1 MVRPA
6 RSRPG
11 IHVHAPDPEHTG
23 SVGWMLVTGWVV
35 AALATASTL
44 AFRGRLRAA
53 TQDSDAL
60 HHQLAAAEAFSR
72 SLVEATDEAILTIRQ
87 DGTIGS
93 ANHAATRL
101 LGLAASAV
109 VGRPAVSLVDRFPLL
124 ADLPVGITDADTI
137 VHHPSA
143 RRAVSVTTRATG
155 DEDDPVIAV
164 FARDISARKILE
176 DQLAHQATHD
186 DLTGLANR
194 ASLVAELDRAA
205 ARSERSG
212 QGFGLLFIDLDRFKA
227 VNDTLG
233 HRVGDIVLQRV
244 AERLLHAT
252 RDTDLVARNGGDE
265 FVVLAEDA
273 GDVTIVARLAER
285 IQDALSVPVPFE
297 DDAIPVS
304 ASIGVAW
311 LEPGDA
317 HTLDQLR
324 DADVAMYHAKSA
336 GPGQIRVFDDDM
348 RLAVETRFDLERE
361 LRRAVGI
368 GALDACIQPV
378 IDLRTGQIVGGEL
391 LCRWT
396 TEDGREVPP
405 EAFIEVAEDSTLVVE
420 IGRWM
425 LERAGRVLGDWAQ
438 DRTVGGLAD
447 LHLSVNLSGRHVDH
461 PGVVEDVTGL
471 WDRWSIEPSKL
482 IVEITETSLLK
493 DLDEAAAT
501 LGQLRDAGVTICV
514 DDFGVGYASLR
525 YLRELPVGLVKI
537 DRSIVS
543 GFGRIDSDTVIVTM
557 LSRLADVLDIQIVA
571 EGIETEE
578 QRERLTEIGC
588 HFAQGYLF
596 AKGMPVEAFPL
607 WLSRWRR
614 RHTHPSAWRE
624 PSVAGPPPAR

>member
-1 MVRPA
+1 
-6 RSRPG
+6 
-11 IHVHAPDPEHTG
+11 
-23 SVGWMLVTGWVV
+23 VGWLLVSGWVV
-35 AALATASTL
+35 AALAAACTL
-44 AFRGRLRAA
+44 RFRRRLRVAVR
-53 TQDSDAL
+53 DGDAL
-60 HHQLAAAEAFSR
+60 HHELAASEAFSR
-72 SLVEATDEAILTIRQ
+72 SLVEATDEAILTIRP

-101 LGLAASAV
+101 LGLAGSAV
-109 VGRPAVSLVDRFPLL
+109 IDHQAASLADRFPLL
-124 ADLPVGITDADTI
+124 ADLPVGLTDADTI

-233 HRVGDIVLQRV
+233 HRVGDVVLQRV
-244 AERLLHAT
+244 AERLVQAT

-273 GDVTIVARLAER
+273 GDVTVVARMAER
-285 IQDALSVPVPFE
+285 IQDALSVPVAIE

-311 LEPGDA
+311 IEPGDP

-378 IDLRTGQIVGGEL
+378 LDLRTGSIVGGEL

-438 DRTVGGLAD
+438 DTTGSGLAD

-461 PGVVEDVTGL
+461 PGVIDDVTGL
-471 WDRWSIEPSKL
+471 WDRWNIEPSKL

-501 LGQLRDAGVTICV
+501 LEQLRQAGVTICV

-588 HFAQGYLF
+588 HYAQGYLF
-596 AKGMPVEAFPL
+596 AKGMPIEAFPL
-607 WLSRWRR
+607 WLARWRR

-624 PSVAGPPPAR
+624 PTVAGRPPVR

>member
-1 MVRPA
+1 M
-6 RSRPG
+6 G
-11 IHVHAPDPEHTG
+11 WQLI
-23 SVGWMLVTGWVV
+23 VGWGL
-35 AALATASTL
+35 AALSAAAAAWL
-44 AFRGRLRAA
+44 RRRLRAEQA
-53 TQDSDAL
+53 RCGAL
-60 HHQLAAAEAFSR
+60 HDQLAASEAAGR
-72 SLVEATDEAILTIRQ
+72 SLVEATDEAILTVGP

-109 VGRPAVSLVDRFPLL
+109 VGKRAADLADRFPLL
-124 ADLPVGITDADTI
+124 ADVPVGITDADSV

-155 DEDDPVIAV
+155 DEDRPVVAV

-205 ARSERSG
+205 ARAERSG
-212 QGFGLLFIDLDRFKA
+212 QGFGLLFIDLDRFKS

-233 HRVGDIVLQRV
+233 HRVGDLVLQQV
-244 AERLLHAT
+244 AERLVQAT

-273 GDVTIVARLAER
+273 GDVTVVARLAER
-285 IQDALSVPVPFE
+285 IQDALGVPVAFE

-311 LEPGDA
+311 LEAGDP

-378 IDLRTGQIVGGEL
+378 IDLRTGSIVGGEL

-425 LERAGRVLGDWAQ
+425 LERAGRVLSDWAQ
-438 DRTVGGLAD
+438 DRTNAGLRD
-447 LHLSVNLSGRHVDH
+447 LHLSVNLSGRHVDD
-461 PGVVEDVTGL
+461 PDVVADVTGL
-471 WDRWSIEPSKL
+471 WQRWEIDPSKL
-482 IVEITETSLLK
+482 FVEITETSLLK
-493 DLDEAAAT
+493 DLGEAART
-501 LGQLRDAGVTICV
+501 LDQLRRAGVTICV

-525 YLRELPVGLVKI
+525 YLRELPVGVVKI

-543 GFGRIDSDTVIVTM
+543 GFGRVDSDTVIVTM
-557 LSRLADVLDIQIVA
+557 LARLADVLDIRIVA

-578 QRERLTEIGC
+578 QRERLTEVGC
-588 HFAQGYLF
+588 HYAQGYLF
-596 AKGMPVEAFPL
+596 ARGMPIDAFPL

-614 RHTHPSAWRE
+614 RHTHPSAWRAVV
-624 PSVAGPPPAR
+624 PG